1 MTQQAVDI
9 GHYLVRHA
17 TSGFQRRWGQQWV
30 IFGDAVSRDGEE
42 LLHCDFLL
50 YMTGEDVCY
59 YCREALSLHGATEMK
74 SCQADL
80 KVQQ

>member
-9 GHYLVRHA
+9 GQFLVRHG
-17 TSGFQRRWGQQWV
+17 TSGFVRRWGQQWV
-30 IFGDAVSRDGEE
+30 IFGAGVSPGGEE

-59 YCREALSLHGATEMK
+59 FCREALSLHSTTEEK
-74 SCQADL
+74 SCRMDL
-80 KVQQ
+80 ENQ